1 MRPSHVL
8 TQAPSHL
15 FYGWVVV
22 GATLVANMA
31 TAPITPLVFSFFVT
45 PMSEALGVGKSTLS
59 WAVTLRMCTYALT
72 APLIGRLLDSVGVR
86 KLGIAIGIVVGA
98 SVMATA
104 AVQEA
109 WHLYLLFML
118 VGAMGLVGGGTANL
132 VTQVPIAKWFVA
144 KRGKAT
150 AIAMMGIGVG
160 TLTTVPIA
168 RWLVDDHGWRMAWL
182 VLGSA
187 LGFLFLIVYSFLIR
201 GSPEEMGLQPDGAN
215 GSSAGQSP
223 VAESEVQWT
232 VKEAMR
238 TPAFWMALGA
248 FSLTGFCISSTV
260 VYRVAYWE
268 DLGFSRAFIASVTI
282 IDPIT
287 AIATMSLVG
296 FVNIRLPIRPLA
308 LVCGALY
315 ICSGLSLVFSH
326 DAKYM
331 VVIYFLFWGTAG
343 SAFLFLHNLVWPEL
357 YGRRFVGSIRGI
369 VAPVTILSTG
379 AGIPVFG
386 YLFDSGLSDRAVWTI
401 TLGILTAGAILF
413 ALIRPPKR
421 RPEPKG
427 ALA

>member
-1 MRPSHVL
+1 MRPATVPHRPPPKL
-8 TQAPSHL
+8 Y
-15 FYGWVVV
+15 YGWVVV
-22 GATLVANMA
+22 GATMVANMA

-45 PMSEALGVGKSTLS
+45 PMSEALGVSKSALS

-72 APLIGRLLDSVGVR
+72 APLIGRLLDSMGVR
-86 KLGIAIGIVVGA
+86 KIGIVIGIVVAA
-98 SVMATA
+98 SLMATA
-104 AVQEA
+104 AVQEV

-132 VTQVPIAKWFVA
+132 VTQVPVAKWFVA
-144 KRGKAT
+144 RRGKAT
-150 AIAMMGIGVG
+150 AIAMMGIGIG

-168 RWLVDDHGWRMAWL
+168 RWLVDDHGWRVAWF
-182 VLGSA
+182 VLGSV
-187 LGFLFLIVYSFLIR
+187 LGILFLIVYSFFIR
-201 GSPEEMGLQPDGAN
+201 GSPEEMGLQPDGDS
-215 GSSAGQSP
+215 GSSPGERP
-223 VAESEVQWT
+223 VAESEAQWT
-232 VKEAMR
+232 AKEAMR

-248 FSLTGFCISSTV
+248 FTLTGFCISSTV

-308 LVCGALY
+308 TVCGALY
-315 ICSGLSLVFSH
+315 ICAGLSLVFSR
-326 DAKYM
+326 DAAYM
-331 VVIYFLFWGTAG
+331 VVVYFLFWGTAG

-357 YGRRFVGSIRGI
+357 YGRRHVGSIRGI
-369 VAPVTILSTG
+369 VAPVSMLSTA
-379 AGIPVFG
+379 AGVPVFG

-401 TLGILTAGAILF
+401 TLCILAAGAILF

-421 RPEPKG
+421 APK
-427 ALA
+427 AAQAR